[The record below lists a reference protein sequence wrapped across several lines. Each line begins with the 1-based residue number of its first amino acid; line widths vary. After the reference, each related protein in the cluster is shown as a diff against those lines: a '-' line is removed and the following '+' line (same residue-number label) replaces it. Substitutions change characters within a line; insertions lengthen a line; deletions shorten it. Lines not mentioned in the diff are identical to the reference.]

1 MVFLRQQL
9 LFIFIA
15 FLSTCI
21 GVYVAWDMN
30 LTWHKFYS
38 YLISEKAIFSI
49 LFNYAVIQLFFIIV
63 GRKYTALFLSQLF
76 VIFLNFIN
84 KKKQQY
90 LFSNLSPEDIFL
102 LPEAMKATPW
112 HLQLIF
118 FMLIIFFLI
127 VLLIAIRKESK
138 ATFHAYVPNIIIFA
152 LLASGLIYLNFIK
165 NPTGA
170 CFSENKPMICASL
183 QEFPNT
189 RNDWIGDYRKIQDY
203 GFVTFYVSKVL
214 DNVTSVLLPN
224 RKVSEQEIQQ
234 ILQEHHLVQSLDDN
248 EKEYPNIVIVME
260 ESFWD
265 SHHLDSG
272 LPKDLLSFVHQNQVS
287 NLLSPSFGGGTA
299 NVEFEVLTSLNTTF
313 FPNEL
318 LYVSKLKKPIYALP
332 YYLNSIGY
340 QTIAMHNNYGYYYNR
355 NKVYPALGFD
365 KFISLE
371 NMIAQ
376 KDRSTVFNLGG
387 WATDDL
393 IFDSLKSTLEENEQ
407 QPKFIYA
414 ITVENHP
421 MYNDDRFGKQN
432 YKFNKE
438 LFETEKQ
445 KLSTYTAGTARAN
458 QKLKEFA
465 EYLKTVDRPTILIA
479 FGDHLPNLQEV
490 YESYGFFK
498 DDPERTNLKNYQTPF
513 VVWSNYKLDKKPLKQ
528 PYIAAS
534 FVAPKLLKL
543 AGLPLSDYYQFVD
556 DVSSCYSAIHQKFIN
571 ENPTCNFDKK
581 ALLKG
586 YENLN
591 KDVLDGHNHTYKIM
605 QNNQK
610 EMEQ

>member
-15 FLSTCI
+15 FLSTCVGI
-21 GVYVAWDMN
+21 YVAWDMN
-30 LTWHKFYS
+30 LTGHKFYT

-49 LFNYAVIQLFFIIV
+49 LFNYAVIQLFFIVV
-63 GRKYTALFLSQLF
+63 GRKYAAIFLSQLF

-118 FMLIIFFLI
+118 FTLIIFFLI
-127 VLLIAIRKESK
+127 ILLIALRKESK
-138 ATFHAYVPNIIIFA
+138 ATFHTYVPNIIIFG
-152 LLASGLIYLNFIK
+152 LISSGLIYLNFIK

-170 CFSENKPMICASL
+170 CFSERKPMICASL

-189 RNDWIGDYRKIQDY
+189 RNDWVGDYRKIQDY

-214 DNVTSVLLPN
+214 DNVTSVLLPS
-224 RKVSEQEIQQ
+224 RKVSESAIQQ
-234 ILQEHHLVQSLDDN
+234 ILHQHHILHPLENKTPQ
-248 EKEYPNIVIVME
+248 YPNIIVVME

-265 SHHLDSG
+265 SHKLDNE
-272 LPKDLLSFVHQNQVS
+272 LPKDLLSFVQQNQVS
-287 NLLSPSFGGGTA
+287 NLLSPTFGGGTA
-299 NVEFEVLTSLNTTF
+299 NVEFEALTSLNTTF

-332 YYLNSIGY
+332 YYLNSMGY
-340 QTIAMHNNYGYYYNR
+340 QTVAMHNNYSYYYNR
-355 NKVYPALGFD
+355 NKVYPDLGFE

-376 KDRSTVFNLGG
+376 KDRSNIFNQGG

-393 IFDSLKSTLEENEQ
+393 IFDSIKSTLKQNEQ
-407 QPKFIYA
+407 KPKFIYA

-421 MYNDDRFGKQN
+421 MYNDDRFGRQN
-432 YKFNKE
+432 YKFSRE
-438 LFETEKQ
+438 LTETQKQ
-445 KLSTYTAGTARAN
+445 KLSTYTAGIARAD
-458 QKLKEFA
+458 QKLQELA
-465 EYLKTVDRPTILIA
+465 EYLKTVERPTILVA

-490 YESYGFFK
+490 YDRYGFFK
-498 DDPERTNLKNYQTPF
+498 EDTERTNLKNYQTPF

-556 DVSSCYSAIHQKFIN
+556 NVSSCYNAIHQKFIK
-571 ENPTCNFDKK
+571 EAPTCNFNNKV
-581 ALLKG
+581 LLKD

-591 KDVLDGHNHTYKIM
+591 RDVLDGNNHTYKIM
-605 QNNQK
+605 QNTQI
-610 EMEQ
+610 EMEK

>member
-1 MVFLRQQL
+1 MLFLRQQL
-9 LFIFIA
+9 LFILVA
-15 FLSTCI
+15 FLSTFV

-30 LTWHKFYS
+30 LTWYKFYS

-49 LFNYAVIQLFFIIV
+49 LFNYAVIQLFFIVIS
-63 GRKYTALFLSQLF
+63 RKYTAIVLSQLF

-102 LPEAMKATPW
+102 VPEAMKATPW

-118 FMLIIFFLI
+118 FTLIIVFL
-127 VLLIAIRKESK
+127 VTLLIAIRKESK
-138 ATFHAYVPNIIIFA
+138 ATFHVYIPNIIIFG
-152 LLASGLIYLNFIK
+152 LLGSSLVYLNFIR
-165 NPTGA
+165 NPAGA
-170 CFSENKPMICASL
+170 CFSENKPMICASFK
-183 QEFPNT
+183 EFPNT
-189 RNDWIGDYRKIQDY
+189 RNDWVGDYRKIQDY
-203 GFVTFYVSKVL
+203 GFVTFYISKVL

-224 RKVSEQEIQQ
+224 RTVSEPVIRK
-234 ILQEHHLVQSLDDN
+234 ILQYHHISQPLENKTDQ
-248 EKEYPNIVIVME
+248 YPNIIIVME

-265 SHHLDSG
+265 SRKLDNNLS
-272 LPKDLLSFVHQNQVS
+272 KDLLSFIHQNQVS
-287 NLLSPSFGGGTA
+287 TLLSPSFGGGTA

-318 LYVSKLKKPIYALP
+318 LYVSRLKKPIYALP

-340 QTIAMHNNYGYYYNR
+340 QTIAMHNNYRYYYNR
-355 NKVYPALGFD
+355 NKVYPDIGFK

-376 KDRSTVFNLGG
+376 KDRTKVFNAGG

-393 IFDSLKSTLEENEQ
+393 IFDSIKSTLKDSEQ

-421 MYNDDRFGKQN
+421 MYNDERFGLQN
-432 YKFNKE
+432 YKFNKK
-438 LFETEKQ
+438 LSETEKQ
-445 KLSTYTAGTARAN
+445 KLSTYTAGTERAN
-458 QKLKEFA
+458 QKLQELT
-465 EYLKTVDRPTILIA
+465 EYLKTLDRPTILVA

-498 DDPERTNLKNYQTPF
+498 DDPERTHLKNYQTPF

-543 AGLPLSDYYQFVD
+543 ARLPLSDYYQFVD
-556 DVSSCYSAIHQKFIN
+556 NISSCYGAIHQKFVK
-571 ENPTCNFDKK
+571 EAPTCNFNNK
-581 ALLKG
+581 ALLKD

-591 KDVLDGHNHTYKIM
+591 RDVLDGHNHTYKIM
-605 QNNQK
+605 QNTQ
-610 EMEQ
+610 EEIEQ

>member
-1 MVFLRQQL
+1 MAFLRQQL
-9 LFIFIA
+9 LFVFVA
-15 FLSTCI
+15 FLSTCLGLYI
-21 GVYVAWDMN
+21 AWDMQ
-30 LTWHKFYS
+30 LSLIKFYT
-38 YLISEKAIFSI
+38 YLSSDRALFSI
-49 LFNYAVIQLFFIIV
+49 LFNYAVIQLFFIV
-63 GRKYTALFLSQLF
+63 TGRKYTALLLSQLF

-118 FMLIIFFLI
+118 FTSIIFFLI
-127 VLLIAIRKESK
+127 TLLIAIRKESK
-138 ATFHAYVPNIIIFA
+138 VTFHSYVPNIIIFG
-152 LLASGLIYLNFIK
+152 LLSSSLIYLNFIR

-203 GFVTFYVSKVL
+203 GFVTFYISKVL

-224 RKVSEQEIQQ
+224 RKVSEQDILQ
-234 ILQEHHLVQSLDDN
+234 ILQQHHLVQPLEDN

-265 SHHLDSG
+265 SHHLDNGFS
-272 LPKDLLSFVHQNQVS
+272 KDLLSFVHQNQVS

-340 QTIAMHNNYGYYYNR
+340 QTVAMHNNYSYYYNR
-355 NKVYPALGFD
+355 NKVYPDLGFE

-371 NMIAQ
+371 NMIAH
-376 KDRSTVFNLGG
+376 KDLEKVINLGG
-387 WATDDL
+387 WVTDDL
-393 IFDSLKSTLEENEQ
+393 IFDSIKSSLKENEL

-438 LFETEKQ
+438 LSETEKQ

-458 QKLKEFA
+458 QKLKELA
-465 EYLKTVDRPTILIA
+465 EYLKTVYRPTILIA

-490 YESYGFFK
+490 YDSYDFFK
-498 DDPERTNLKNYQTPF
+498 DDPERTHLKNYETPF

-556 DVSSCYSAIHQKFIN
+556 NVSSCYGAIHKKFVT
-571 ENPTCNFDKK
+571 EAPTCSFNNK
-581 ALLKG
+581 ALLKD

-591 KDVLDGHNHTYKIM
+591 RDILDGHNHTYKIM
-605 QNNQK
+605 QNTQE

>member
-1 MVFLRQQL
+1 M
-9 LFIFIA
+9 
-15 FLSTCI
+15 
-21 GVYVAWDMN
+21 
-30 LTWHKFYS
+30 
-38 YLISEKAIFSI
+38 
-49 LFNYAVIQLFFIIV
+49 V
-63 GRKYTALFLSQLF
+63 GRKYAAIFLSQLF

-118 FMLIIFFLI
+118 FTLIIFFLI
-127 VLLIAIRKESK
+127 ILLIAVRKESK
-138 ATFHAYVPNIIIFA
+138 ATFHTYVPNIIIFG
-152 LLASGLIYLNFIK
+152 LISSGLIYLNFIR

-214 DNVTSVLLPN
+214 DNVTSVLLPS
-224 RKVSEQEIQQ
+224 RKVSEQDIQQ
-234 ILQEHHLVQSLDDN
+234 ILQQHHFVQPLEKN
-248 EKEYPNIVIVME
+248 EKEYPNIIIVME

-265 SHHLDSG
+265 SHHLESG

-332 YYLNSIGY
+332 YYLKSIGY
-340 QTIAMHNNYGYYYNR
+340 QTVAMHNNYSYYYNR
-355 NKVYPALGFD
+355 NKVYPDLGFE

-376 KDRSTVFNLGG
+376 KDRSNIFNQGG

-393 IFDSLKSTLEENEQ
+393 IFDSIKSTLKQNEQ
-407 QPKFIYA
+407 KPKFIYA

-421 MYNDDRFGKQN
+421 MYNDDRFGRQN
-432 YKFNKE
+432 YKFSRE
-438 LFETEKQ
+438 LTETQKQ
-445 KLSTYTAGTARAN
+445 KLSTYTAGIARAD
-458 QKLKEFA
+458 QKLQELA
-465 EYLKTVDRPTILIA
+465 EYLKTVERPTILVA

-490 YESYGFFK
+490 YDRYGFFK
-498 DDPERTNLKNYQTPF
+498 EDTERTNLKNYQTPF

-543 AGLPLSDYYQFVD
+543 AGLPLSDYYQFID
-556 DVSSCYSAIHQKFIN
+556 NVSNCYSAIHQKFVK
-571 ENPTCNFDKK
+571 EAPTCNFNNK
-581 ALLKG
+581 ALLK
-586 YENLN
+586 
-591 KDVLDGHNHTYKIM
+591 
-605 QNNQK
+605 
-610 EMEQ
+610 

>member
-1 MVFLRQQL
+1 ML
-9 LFIFIA
+9 
-15 FLSTCI
+15 
-21 GVYVAWDMN
+21 
-30 LTWHKFYS
+30 
-38 YLISEKAIFSI
+38 
-49 LFNYAVIQLFFIIV
+49 
-63 GRKYTALFLSQLF
+63 GRKYTALCLSQLF

-118 FMLIIFFLI
+118 FILIIFFLI
-127 VLLIAIRKESK
+127 ILLIAVRKESK
-138 ATFHAYVPNIIIFA
+138 ATFHTYVPNIIIFG
-152 LLASGLIYLNFIK
+152 LISSGLIYLNFIR

-214 DNVTSVLLPN
+214 DNVTSVLLPS
-224 RKVSEQEIQQ
+224 RKVSEQDIQQ
-234 ILQEHHLVQSLDDN
+234 ILQQHHILHPLENKTPQ
-248 EKEYPNIVIVME
+248 YPNIIVVME

-265 SHHLDSG
+265 SHKLDNE
-272 LPKDLLSFVHQNQVS
+272 LPKDLLSFVQQNQVS
-287 NLLSPSFGGGTA
+287 NLLSPTFGGGTA
-299 NVEFEVLTSLNTTF
+299 NVEFEALTSLNTTF

-332 YYLNSIGY
+332 YYLNSMGY
-340 QTIAMHNNYGYYYNR
+340 QTVAMHNNYSYYYNR
-355 NKVYPALGFD
+355 NKVYPDLGFE

-376 KDRSTVFNLGG
+376 KDRSNIFNQGG

-393 IFDSLKSTLEENEQ
+393 IFDSIKSTLKQNEQ
-407 QPKFIYA
+407 KPKFIYA

-421 MYNDDRFGKQN
+421 MYNDDRFGRQN
-432 YKFNKE
+432 YKFSRE
-438 LFETEKQ
+438 LTETQKQ
-445 KLSTYTAGTARAN
+445 KLSTYTAGIARAD
-458 QKLKEFA
+458 QKLQELA
-465 EYLKTVDRPTILIA
+465 EYLKTVERPTILVA

-490 YESYGFFK
+490 YDRYGFFK
-498 DDPERTNLKNYQTPF
+498 EDTERTNLKNYQTPF

-543 AGLPLSDYYQFVD
+543 AGLPLSDYYQFID
-556 DVSSCYSAIHQKFIN
+556 NVSNCYSAIHQKFVK
-571 ENPTCNFDKK
+571 EAPTCNFNNK
-581 ALLKG
+581 ALLKD

-591 KDVLDGHNHTYKIM
+591 RDVLDGNNHTYKIM
-605 QNNQK
+605 QNTQI
-610 EMEQ
+610 EMEK

>member
-1 MVFLRQQL
+1 MALLRQQL
-9 LFIFIA
+9 LFFLVA
-15 FLSTCI
+15 FFSTCLGLYI
-21 GVYVAWDMN
+21 AWDMN
-30 LTWHKFYS
+30 LTWYKFYI
-38 YLISEKAIFSI
+38 YLLSEKAIFSI
-49 LFNYAVIQLFFIIV
+49 IFNYAIIQLFFIVV

-118 FMLIIFFLI
+118 FTLIIFFLI

-138 ATFHAYVPNIIIFA
+138 VTFHTYVPNIVIFG
-152 LLASGLIYLNFIK
+152 LLGSGLIYLNFIK

-203 GFVTFYVSKVL
+203 GFVTFYISKVL

-224 RKVSEQEIQQ
+224 QKVSEQEIQQ
-234 ILQEHHLVQSLDDN
+234 ILQQHHSVQSLEEN
-248 EKEYPNIVIVME
+248 ARKYPNIIIVME

-340 QTIAMHNNYGYYYNR
+340 QTVAMHNNYSYYYNR
-355 NKVYPALGFD
+355 NKVYPDLGFE

-371 NMIAQ
+371 NMIAHRDL
-376 KDRSTVFNLGG
+376 KKVINLGG
-387 WATDDL
+387 WVTDDL
-393 IFDSLKSTLEENEQ
+393 IFDSIKSTLKENEL

-432 YKFNKE
+432 FKFNTE
-438 LFETEKQ
+438 LSDLDKQ
-445 KLSTYTAGTARAN
+445 KLSTYTAGTVRAN
-458 QKLKEFA
+458 QKLQELA
-465 EYLKTVDRPTILIA
+465 EYLKTIQKPTILVA
-479 FGDHLPNLQEV
+479 FGDHLPNLQGV
-490 YESYGFFK
+490 YEAYNFFK
-498 DDPERTNLKNYQTPF
+498 DDTERKKLKNYQTPF
-513 VVWSNYKLDKKPLKQ
+513 VVWSNYKLDKRDLKQ
-528 PYIAAS
+528 PYIATS
-534 FVAPKLLKL
+534 FVAPKLLKMS
-543 AGLPLSDYYQFVD
+543 GLPLSDYYQFIF
-556 DVSSCYSAIHQKFIN
+556 DVSSCYDVIHQKFLK
-571 ENPTCNFDKK
+571 EARTCTFDKK
-581 ALLKG
+581 VILKD

-591 KDVLDGHNHTYKIM
+591 KDVLEGNNHTYKIM
-605 QNNQK
+605 QNTQK
-610 EMEQ
+610 EMEK